1 MKILIIEDENSI
13 AEIIKSKLEKE
24 NYSVTI
30 KNDGLEGY
38 DEVCKEIYSLV
49 LLDVMLPC
57 MDGFEILKKIKEDKI
72 DIKIIMLTAKTT
84 LSDKLEG
91 LENGADDYITKPF
104 HIEEVIARIN
114 IQLNK
119 TKNNTLIYGDIE
131 LNVDNSKLYCKNTE
145 CSVELVCK
153 EYQILEYLINNKAI
167 IVSKDQIYARV
178 WGYDNESESNNLEA
192 YLSFL
197 RKKLK
202 AIGSNVKIKAIRNIG
217 YKLEVNNE

>member
-38 DEVCKEIYSLV
+38 YEVCKGIYSLV
-49 LLDVMLPC
+49 LLDVMLPS
-57 MDGFEILKKIKEDKI
+57 MNGFEILKKIKDDKI
-72 DIKIIMLTAKTT
+72 DVKIIMLTAKTT
-84 LSDKLEG
+84 LPDKLEG

-119 TKNNTLIYGDIE
+119 TKNNILIYGDLE
-131 LNVDNSKLYCKNTE
+131 LNVSNSKLYCKNTD

-167 IVSKDQIYARV
+167 IVSRDQIYDRV
-178 WGYDNESESNNLEA
+178 WGFDSTVESNNLEA

-202 AIGSNVKIKAIRNIG
+202 AIGSKVRIKSIRNVG
-217 YKLEVNNE
+217 YKLEVYDE